1 MCALHYCNSFA
12 ALISSFFLAGFIYCQ
27 SLGFFGVI
35 WFPACDWKPILGRF
49 SPKRQALQKMPDLRD
64 AMGKQNLSWNFLQQA
79 LLWQDMSELNRGE
92 FISQVFNITGER
104 DLIISLMMTIRHNVY
119 IHIHMYIICMHDYH
133 TSLLL

>member
-1 MCALHYCNSFA
+1 
-12 ALISSFFLAGFIYCQ
+12 
-27 SLGFFGVI
+27 
-35 WFPACDWKPILGRF
+35 
-49 SPKRQALQKMPDLRD
+49 MPDLRD

-92 FISQVFNITGER
+92 FISHVFNITGER
-104 DLIISLMMTIRHNVY
+104 DLIISLMMTTRHNVY